1 MKSIIE
7 FLKKQPLI
15 TGLIGMLFVGLAVRY
30 LGPRMVGNLEA
41 GALRLALALSAAVF
55 LYLISREKAFEK
67 CNNRTGYVL
76 LVLLPTLL
84 ISIIGFIS
92 KFVVNIRDGVPLANG
107 WLSGIILIT
116 FYDLCVGLLEEISAR
131 GLINDAML
139 YQFRDS
145 KMSTKQLFV
154 TIAIADLV
162 IFGAIHLIG
171 SDFSTMSAVGFGI
184 LKTVSS
190 GISGLAYLFLYWK
203 TRNLWAVAIAHG
215 LFDYLIEFPSV
226 LFQEAGAVASNTQD
240 YVSMTGELAMA
251 NLGTQ
256 LILIAFDIAILIWI
270 WKWHMKDVDFE
281 EIRKVW

>member
-67 CNNRTGYVL
+67 CNNRTGYVI

-92 KFVVNIRDGVPLANG
+92 KFVVNIRDGVPLAKG

-139 YQFRDS
+139 YQFRES

-162 IFGAIHLIG
+162 IFGVIHIIG

-226 LFQEAGAVASNTQD
+226 LFQEVGAVASNTQD
-240 YVSMTGELAMA
+240 YVSMTGELAIA

>member
-1 MKSIIE
+1 MKTTIE

-15 TGLIGMLFVGLAVRY
+15 TGLIGMLFVGLSVRY
-30 LGPRMVGNLEA
+30 LGPRMIGNLEA

-76 LVLLPTLL
+76 FVLLPTLL
-84 ISIIGFIS
+84 FPIIGFVA
-92 KFVVNIRDGVPLANG
+92 KFIGNIKDAVPLADG
-107 WLSGIILIT
+107 WLSAILTIT

-145 KMSTKQLFV
+145 KMSTKKLFI
-154 TIAIADLV
+154 TIAIADVL

-184 LKTVSS
+184 LKTFSS

-203 TRNLWAVAIAHG
+203 TRNLWAVALAHG

-226 LFQEAGAVASNTQD
+226 LFKEAGAVASTTQD
-240 YVSMTGELAMA
+240 YVSMTGDLAMA

-270 WKWHMKDVDFE
+270 WKFHMKDVDFE
-281 EIRKVW
+281 EIRRTW

>member
-162 IFGAIHLIG
+162 IFGAIHIIG